1 MTGKEAKAA
10 LIKYKQL
17 YRSLAKANKN
27 AEQTIKDLQLRIQ
40 TLTANLENAQR
51 AVDINKTLL
60 HQVTHEH
67 NNKEQGLIALMT
79 QLKAKLREMGYDG
92 DFDRLGK

>member
-17 YRSLAKANKN
+17 YRSLAKANIN
-27 AEQTIKDLQLRIQ
+27 AEQTIKDLQLQVQ
-40 TLTANLENAQR
+40 TLTANLENAQK
-51 AVDINKTLL
+51 AVDINKNLL

-67 NNKEQGLIALMT
+67 NNKEQALIGLLT
-79 QLKAKLREMGYDG
+79 KLKAKLREMGYDG
-92 DFDRLGK
+92 NFDRLG

>member
-27 AEQTIKDLQLRIQ
+27 AEQTINDLQLKVQ
-40 TLTANLENAQR
+40 NLTANLENAQK
-51 AVDINKTLL
+51 AVDINKNLL

-67 NNKEQGLIALMT
+67 NNKEQALIGLLT
-79 QLKAKLREMGYDG
+79 KLKAKLREMGYDG
-92 DFDRLGK
+92 NFDRLG